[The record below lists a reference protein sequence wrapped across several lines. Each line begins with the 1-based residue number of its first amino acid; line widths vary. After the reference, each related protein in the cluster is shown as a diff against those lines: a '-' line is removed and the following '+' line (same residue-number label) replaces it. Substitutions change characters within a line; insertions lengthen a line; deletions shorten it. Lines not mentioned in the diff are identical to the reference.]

1 MQPNKGNLKLK
12 ESPAMKTSQRIQVFR
27 INDTTIEVK
36 GLQGEPLTP
45 ISEFKDLPLAQPL
58 LANIEMSNYLTP
70 TVVQK
75 YSIPIISRGYDLMSC
90 AQTGSGKTAAF
101 LLPIINQLAK
111 SPVYRASRHQ
121 ARPCALILAPT
132 RELALQIYEEACK
145 FSFNCHLRLC
155 VVYGGESIH
164 AQINDLNNA
173 DCHILVATP
182 GRLKDLHRRGKV
194 SFARLKFL
202 VLDEADRMLD
212 MGFEPQIRELLCSGD
227 MPASSLRQTL
237 MFSATFPVRIRALAG
252 EFLREYVSLS
262 VGRVGSASGTI
273 RQRVEWVSESEK
285 PMYLIDV
292 LSIVPEE
299 LKLVF
304 VETKKR
310 AGLLEALLRE
320 KGFGAVGI
328 HGDKS
333 QWERGQ
339 ALRAFREGS
348 CPVLVATSVVAR
360 GLDVSNIGFVVN
372 YDLPVD
378 LDDYVHRIGRTGR
391 AGNVGE
397 AVSFFSEK
405 DFRLGPG
412 LCELF
417 KETGQEI
424 PEFLKKYGIT
434 GTKRNS
440 VINRKSTTER
450 VAPDQ
455 ESIFEE
461 RREVGGALI
470 NRNKC
475 TSVEVDWF
483 ETTN

>member
-202 VLDEADRMLD
+202 VLDEADRK
-212 MGFEPQIRELLCSGD
+212 
-227 MPASSLRQTL
+227 
-237 MFSATFPVRIRALAG
+237 
-252 EFLREYVSLS
+252 
-262 VGRVGSASGTI
+262 
-273 RQRVEWVSESEK
+273 SEK